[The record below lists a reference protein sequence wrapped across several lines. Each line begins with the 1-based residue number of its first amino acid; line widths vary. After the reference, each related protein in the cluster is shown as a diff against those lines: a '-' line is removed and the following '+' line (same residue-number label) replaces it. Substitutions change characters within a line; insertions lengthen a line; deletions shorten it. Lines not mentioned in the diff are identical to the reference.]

1 MESNIADEHLS
12 SLESPAEPHFDE
24 EATLLSARPV
34 VPIERVDQKRGF
46 TRAWLFGFALA
57 GALLLGVAATAL
69 YYSRFPMIDAK
80 QVTGNET
87 VFSGAQGGQSESQ
100 DLKEPRPGAADAP
113 GFGEPSVDSD
123 TTPNAK
129 AESSLV
135 SSSARTSESATANS
149 KKSARRATVVDDQ
162 SSERQSERRE
172 ERREARRE
180 AKEWKRAK
188 RERRAGKA
196 SDDLLRIRDIF
207 EGPVRP

>member
-1 MESNIADEHLS
+1 MESNIADQHLS

-34 VPIERVDQKRGF
+34 VPIETVDQKRGF

-57 GALLLGVAATAL
+57 GALLSGVAATAL

-87 VFSGAQGGQSESQ
+87 VSSGAQGGQSESQ
-100 DLKEPRPGAADAP
+100 DLKEPRPGAADAA

-123 TTPNAK
+123 TTPN

-135 SSSARTSESATANS
+135 SSSARTSESATTNS

-162 SSERQSERRE
+162 SSERKSERRE